1 MNIRAAEAGDAGPI
15 ARVHVRAWQLAY
27 RDILPARVL
36 DALSVERREL
46 AWSER
51 IAANVAILVAD
62 RAGSVAG
69 WISFGPNRDADA
81 RSGDGEVYGLYVD
94 PDSWSQ
100 GIGTALWKGASRDL
114 GARGYRVAKLWV
126 LEANDR
132 ARRFYERRGFTPEPG
147 MRKLYERDG
156 ATAPEIRYGKPLEPD

>member
-1 MNIRAAEAGDAGPI
+1 MNIRAAAARDAGPI

-27 RDILPARVL
+27 RDILPAHVL

-51 IAANVAILVAD
+51 IAASAAILVAD
-62 RAGSVAG
+62 RTGAVVG
-69 WISFGPNRDADA
+69 WISFGPSRDSDA
-81 RSGDGEVYGLYVD
+81 TPSDGEVYGLYVD
-94 PDSWSQ
+94 PDSWSE
-100 GIGTALWKGASRDL
+100 GVGTALWKGAGRDL
-114 GARGYRVAKLWV
+114 FSSGYCVVKLWV

-132 ARRFYERRGFTPEPG
+132 ARRFYERLGFKPEYG

-156 ATAPEIRYGKPLEPD
+156 ATAPEIRYCRTLQPD